1 MAAEWWF
8 YHLERPPLAAAL
20 GPLFEKCLER
30 DWRVLVS
37 SHSQT
42 ALDQVD
48 ADLWKWR
55 DDSFLPHG
63 RTGDFS
69 SEQPVLLS
77 ESTENLNKASV
88 LVLLNGQDTSVSDI
102 AFERVMVVFE
112 DGDGQARGAAR
123 QQYARAKKNEHS
135 VRYFQQTP
143 SGGWAEKKS

>member
-37 SHSQT
+37 SPSPT
-42 ALDQVD
+42 ALNQIDT
-48 ADLWKWR
+48 DLWKWK

-63 RTGDFS
+63 MVDEFADR
-69 SEQPVLLS
+69 QPVLLS
-77 ESTENLNKASV
+77 ENFENLNRSSV
-88 LVLLNGQDTSVSDI
+88 LVLLNGQDTDTSDV

-112 DGDGQARGAAR
+112 DGDGQARGSAR
-123 QQYARAKKNEHS
+123 QQYKRARDAGGS

-143 SGGWAEKKS
+143 SGGWSEKKA